1 MSFKVYADFE
11 CNVQKIKS
19 TEKSSDRRDNT
30 SHTKKY
36 QEHIPCNYAYNVVCV
51 EDKLSKPIFLY
62 RRKNTVSKFIKT
74 ILEECDYCKK
84 KRLKKQYFHKNLVKS
99 AEIKERFQLSRKC

>member
-1 MSFKVYADFE
+1 MSFTVYADFE

-19 TEKSSDRRDNT
+19 TEKSSDRRDKT
-30 SHTKKY
+30 SYTKKY

-74 ILEECDYCKK
+74 ILEECDCCKK
-84 KRLKKQYFHKNLVKS
+84 KKK
-99 AEIKERFQLSRKC
+99 IKKAIFS